1 MSTIIAGQLVISTT
15 ERPVV
20 IAECC
25 NNFQNSLEVAK
36 HMVTVAREC
45 GADAVKFQYRK
56 LPGRIG
62 LYQLGELRALA
73 HAVGLE
79 FLCTAYTR
87 ESRAEIDPLVV
98 AHKVGAAE
106 VADAGHVAHAASFGK
121 PVLVSTGGMDLA
133 SIVADETMRS
143 LQPIIP
149 LQCTSIYPCPLNHA
163 HLGVMSRLHV
173 LRAGGPV
180 GYSDHTGTLEA
191 PVAALTL
198 GANVIEV
205 HFTLSKALPGPDQ
218 ACSHEPEQLRRI
230 CDFARQRAAVLD
242 ASKEFLAEEH
252 EKLDLFRKIE
262 PAPPAGP

>member
-1 MSTIIAGQLVISTT
+1 MTAIPIGSLVVSPT
-15 ERPVV
+15 ERPIV

-25 NNFQNSLEVAK
+25 NNFQGSLEVAK
-36 HMVTVAREC
+36 HMVAVAREC

-106 VADAGHVAHAASFGK
+106 VADAGHLAHAASFGK

-143 LQPIIP
+143 LHPIIP
-149 LQCTSIYPCPLNHA
+149 LQCTSIYPCPLDRV
-163 HLGVMSRLHV
+163 HLGVMQRLRA

-180 GYSDHTGTLEA
+180 GYSDHTGRTE
-191 PVAALTL
+191 PCIAALTL
-198 GANVIEV
+198 GANLIEV

-230 CDFARQRAAVLD
+230 CDFARLRAAMLD
-242 ASKEFLAEEH
+242 GTKEFWPEEH
-252 EKLDLFRKIE
+252 EKLDLFRVPQGE
-262 PAPPAGP
+262 A